1 MPRLRGGRLP
11 VATLI
16 SINMDPVNGRARIEV
31 ALHSPDLDPAAFA
44 ATTGRRARS
53 LLGPEAG
60 NLRVDVYRC
69 AAEHLDGSMTL
80 IATHLEP
87 AGDGYRAPAQR
98 GGCAMPSSREPPLSG
113 AWALWMLSIPE
124 SLGGTHA

>member
-11 VATLI
+11 VATLL
-16 SINMDPVNGRARIEV
+16 SVNMDPVNGRARIEV

-60 NLRVDVYRC
+60 SLRVDVYRC
-69 AAEHLDGSMTL
+69 AADHLDGPMTL
-80 IATHLEP
+80 LATHLEP
-87 AGDGYRAPAQR
+87 AGNGYLAPAKR
-98 GGCAMPSSREPPLSG
+98 GQCAMPSSRESPLLG
-113 AWALWMLSIPE
+113 ALALWMLSIPE
-124 SLGGTHA
+124 PLGGTHA

>member
-1 MPRLRGGRLP
+1 MPRLRSGRPP

-16 SINMDPVNGRARIEV
+16 SVNMDPVIGRARIEV

-44 ATTGRRARS
+44 ATIGRQARS

-69 AAEHLDGSMTL
+69 AADRLDGPMTL
-80 IATHLEP
+80 LATHLEP
-87 AGDGYRAPAQR
+87 VGNGYLAPAKR
-98 GGCAMPSSREPPLSG
+98 EEPATPSSRELPLLG
-113 AWALWMLSIPE
+113 ALALWMRSIPGP
-124 SLGGTHA
+124 LGGTHA